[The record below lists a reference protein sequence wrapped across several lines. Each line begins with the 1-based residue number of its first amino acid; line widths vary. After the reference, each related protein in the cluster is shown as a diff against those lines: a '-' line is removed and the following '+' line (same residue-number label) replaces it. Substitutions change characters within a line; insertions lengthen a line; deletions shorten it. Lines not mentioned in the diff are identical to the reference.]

1 MEEKEKKPVEHT
13 EELPVVENVVWHREE
28 EEDTLDKPVE
38 NEVHMTPI
46 EADDPSISEKEEY
59 HIGVEKTD
67 TKKLEIKEDSPKK
80 SNKKTWIIV
89 GIVIVILIVGI
100 GAFYFYD
107 AYQKEQ
113 EAKKKAYDKMYDQLK
128 VTFVEDEKDEDG
140 NFIDPTLFEYG
151 IGEQDAMKLVD
162 THYGDVTCNPEK
174 IDLTKVGT
182 QKILYTVTMK
192 DSYQQVV
199 SREFS
204 LNVTVHDTQSPTI
217 TLANSKL
224 TITEGDVFDAKEN
237 ITSVIDPVDGELQY
251 VESEP
256 EKNNKTAPYYEN
268 GWYVIESDVDTE
280 KPGSYSVRIKAYDKN
295 GNAADVAYSVT
306 VKQKDPTSFMTI
318 ATKTYTKALGKMTDS
333 DAESAG
339 ETGDWKDVDSYLGST
354 LYKSETYTN
363 QDEMMRA
370 GQKYISEN
378 FDSLTKNK
386 EKKNVNVIGDISI
399 DVDEATLYYMEA
411 LDEDGNVMYY
421 FYAIV

>member
-1 MEEKEKKPVEHT
+1 MEEKEKKPIEHT
-13 EELPVVENVVWHREE
+13 EELPVVENIVWHREE

-67 TKKLEIKEDSPKK
+67 TEKPEVKEVPPKK
-80 SNKKTWIIV
+80 RNKKTWIIV
-89 GIVIVILIVGI
+89 SVAIFILIVGI
-100 GAFYFYD
+100 AAFYFYD

-113 EAKKKAYDKMYDQLK
+113 AAKKKTYDKMYDQLK
-128 VTFVEDEKDEDG
+128 VTFVEGEKDADG
-140 NFIDPTLFEYG
+140 NVIDPTIFEYG
-151 IGEQDAMKLVD
+151 TGGQDAMTLVD

-204 LNVTVHDTQSPTI
+204 LNVTVHDTQSPVI
-217 TLANSKL
+217 TLTNSKV
-224 TITEGDVFDAKEN
+224 TITEGDTFDAKEN
-237 ITSVIDPVDGELQY
+237 ITSVVDPVDGELQC

-256 EKNNKTAPYYEN
+256 DKDNKSAPYYEN
-268 GWYVIESDVDTE
+268 GWYMIDSDVDVET
-280 KPGSYSVRIKAYDKN
+280 PGSYSVRIKACDKN
-295 GNAADVAYSVT
+295 GNASDVAYSVT
-306 VKQKDPTSFMTI
+306 VKQKEPSSFMTI

-333 DAESAG
+333 DAQSAG
-339 ETGDWKDVDSYLGST
+339 ETGNWKDVGSYLGDV
-354 LYKSETYTN
+354 LYKSETYTD
-363 QDEMMRA
+363 QDEMMQA
-370 GQKYISEN
+370 GEKYITDN

-386 EKKNVNVIGDISI
+386 EKKNINVIGDISI
-399 DVDEATLYYMEA
+399 GVDEATLYYMEA